1 MDATQQREQGIR
13 LAAFEWLAE
22 QVDIYGDVLPRTLLL
37 HGFENKG
44 QRIALVSQQGIFKP
58 RVFKKI
64 PISIT
69 TTIKG
74 PYDDSFDK
82 DGLLRYKYRGTN
94 PMHPDNVGLRLAMQ
108 HRVPLVYFHAVF
120 RGKYLAVW
128 PVYIVGDD
136 PSELRFTVAVD
147 DVEFVD
153 RSTQEDWD
161 NLRVA
166 DSSKD
171 ESRRVYITATVRQ
184 RLHQRSFREKVLRA
198 YRDQCAFCRLRHL
211 ELLDAAH
218 IIPDSEPGG
227 DPIVT
232 NGLALCKLHHA
243 AFDKYFLGVRPDY
256 TIDVRDDVLDE
267 QDGPMLLHGLQGLH
281 RRRIVVPAR
290 IAQRPDPELLQRRY
304 VRFQS
309 TG

>member
-1 MDATQQREQGIR
+1 M
-13 LAAFEWLAE
+13 AAFEWLAD
-22 QVDIYGDVLPRTLLL
+22 QVDIHGDVLPRTLLL
-37 HGFENKG
+37 QGFEYKG
-44 QRIALVSQQGIFKP
+44 QRITLISQQGIFKP

-69 TTIKG
+69 TTIAG
-74 PYDDSFDK
+74 PYDDSFDE
-82 DGLLRYKYRGTN
+82 DGLLQYRYRGRD
-94 PMHPDNVGLRLAMQ
+94 PKHPDNSGLRLAMQ

-120 RGKYLAVW
+120 KGKYLAVW
-128 PVYIVGDD
+128 PVYIVGDN
-136 PSELRFTVAVD
+136 PSAFTFTVAVD
-147 DVEFVD
+147 DVMFVNKITRED
-153 RSTQEDWD
+153 RE

-171 ESRRVYITATVRQ
+171 ESRRVYITAALRQ

-198 YRDQCAFCRLRHL
+198 YRDQCAFCRLKHH

-218 IIPDSEPGG
+218 IIPNSEPGG

-232 NGLALCKLHHA
+232 NGMALCKLHHA

-256 TIDVRDDVLDE
+256 TIEVRDDVLDE

-281 RRRIVVPAR
+281 QRRIVVPAR
-290 IAQRPDPELLQRRY
+290 MAQRPDPELLQRRY
-304 VRFQS
+304 IRFQS

>member
-1 MDATQQREQGIR
+1 MDVTQQKEYEIR
-13 LAAFEWLAE
+13 LAAFEWLAD
-22 QVDIYGDVLPRTLLL
+22 QVDIHGDVLPRTLLL
-37 HGFENKG
+37 QGFEYKG
-44 QRIALVSQQGIFKP
+44 QRITLISQQGIFKP

-69 TTIKG
+69 TTIAG
-74 PYDDSFDK
+74 PYDDSFDE
-82 DGLLRYKYRGTN
+82 DGLLQYRYRGRD
-94 PMHPDNVGLRLAMQ
+94 PKHPDNSGLRLAMQ

-120 RGKYLAVW
+120 KGKYLAVW
-128 PVYIVGDD
+128 PVYIVGDN
-136 PSELRFTVAVD
+136 PSAFTFTVAVD
-147 DVEFVD
+147 DVMFVNKITRED
-153 RSTQEDWD
+153 RE

-171 ESRRVYITATVRQ
+171 ESRRVYITAALRQ

-198 YRDQCAFCRLRHL
+198 YRDQCAFCRLKHH

-232 NGLALCKLHHA
+232 NGMALCKLHHA

-256 TIDVRDDVLDE
+256 TIEVRDDVLDE

-281 RRRIVVPAR
+281 QRRIVVPAR
-290 IAQRPDPELLQRRY
+290 MAQRPDPELLQRRY
-304 VRFQS
+304 IRFQS